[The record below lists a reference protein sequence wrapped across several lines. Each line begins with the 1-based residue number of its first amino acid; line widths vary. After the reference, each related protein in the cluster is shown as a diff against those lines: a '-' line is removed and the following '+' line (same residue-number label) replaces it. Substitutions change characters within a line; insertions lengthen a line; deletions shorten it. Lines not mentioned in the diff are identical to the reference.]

1 MACVAARRLRPLGTL
16 CGPGSLGRLGTLGGS
31 SASTVNVLQASG
43 TEIGTLPAGRRTGI
57 VGAGMG
63 ATATAAVAA
72 AGTGAGISVDIGV
85 GGE

>member
-1 MACVAARRLRPLGTL
+1 MACVTTRSLRPLGAL
-16 CGPGSLGRLGTLGGS
+16 CGPGSLGRLGGS

-43 TEIGTLPAGRRTGI
+43 TEIGTIPAGRRTGI

-63 ATATAAVAA
+63 ATATASVAA

>member
-1 MACVAARRLRPLGTL
+1 MACVTTRRLRPLGTL
-16 CGPGSLGRLGTLGGS
+16 GTLVRLGGS

-43 TEIGTLPAGRRTGI
+43 TEISTIPAGRRTGI

-63 ATATAAVAA
+63 ATATAAIAA
-72 AGTGAGISVDIGV
+72 AGTGTGISVDIGV